1 MCLYNGE
8 EFLEKSLK
16 SLSGLDYQNYEII
29 ILDNQS
35 TDTSLQIVRRFMKDD
50 HRIKLYVDTKRRNG
64 YDGYTEILKY
74 CTGDFIIN
82 FNDDDFIAHNAL
94 NELYAELIKTN
105 SDGVFANGF
114 FMDRDENILSK
125 FFKFKL
131 DFNSLNKKKQILL
144 FYRLRFNVPFLFGLF
159 RKNKILKLLPY
170 ENIDQTLQ
178 DTDTLFSAKIISNLN
193 IRYLDKNLHYYR
205 QYPDHERWHD
215 PKHGSLDYLN
225 SFKTLLLFQFR
236 HELLLFKKFSIL
248 INEFSLSLF
257 FFCFYNLIKKLYT
270 IFRNI

>member
-8 EFLEKSLK
+8 EFLEKSLR
-16 SLSGLDYQNYEII
+16 SLSRLNYQNYELI

-35 TDTSLQIVRRFMKDD
+35 TDKSLKIVQRFIEKD
-50 HRIKLYVDTKRRNG
+50 HRIKLFIDTKKRNG

-74 CTGDFIIN
+74 CSGDFIIN
-82 FNDDDFIAHNAL
+82 FNDDDFIEQNAL
-94 NELYAELIKTN
+94 NELYTELIRTN

-114 FMDRDENILSK
+114 FMNREEKILSK
-125 FFKFKL
+125 FFNFKL
-131 DFNSLNKKKQILL
+131 NFNSLNKKRRILL

-193 IRYLDKNLHYYR
+193 IKYLDKNIHYYR
-205 QYPDHERWHD
+205 QYPDHDRWHD
-215 PKHGSLDYLN
+215 PKHGSLNYLN
-225 SFKTLLLFQFR
+225 SFMDLIFFQIRHETLLL
-236 HELLLFKKFSIL
+236 KKFSRL
-248 INEFSLSLF
+248 IDDFSITLF
-257 FFCFYNLIKKLYT
+257 FIYFYNLIKKLYL
-270 IFRNI
+270 IIRNR